1 MINKS
6 LPPPSIDEI
15 TLIDE
20 YKKKFN
26 ELNFTKQNT
35 IAAWQQNVVRLL
47 ELTQKDNLR
56 CFLRWDVIQK
66 TMFISYSHFIVIEF
80 IYLMRS
86 HHWVKQWKN
95 AITES
100 HAGYPTPFF
109 LYRKSSSNLIHHA
122 YHLAQ
127 FQEFSNIDYSN
138 INFVFE
144 FGGGYGSMCR
154 LVHNLGFQ
162 GEYIIYDLASFSL
175 LQEFYLRLLLLMS
188 KNKINYYNN
197 NVFCISSIETITE
210 KNINLGELSRGD
222 NLFIATWSLSESP
235 MNIRQEMEKIIT
247 NYKYILIAYQGEF
260 DEYNNSDYFMK
271 LKQELSQY
279 KWVNKKIKHLPNNYY
294 LFGQL

>member
-1 MINKS
+1 MKISTRIKLIIKKLLLIVIDRPLPRPTNDETKLIN
-6 LPPPSIDEI
+6 
-15 TLIDE
+15 E
-20 YKKKFN
+20 YKLKF
-26 ELNFTKQNT
+26 KQIN
-35 IAAWQQNVVRLL
+35 ISNQNLDTDWGGNVSRLL
-47 ELTQKDNLR
+47 EHVQKDNLR

-154 LVHNLGFQ
+154 LVHNLGF
-162 GEYIIYDLASFSL
+162 
-175 LQEFYLRLLLLMS
+175 
-188 KNKINYYNN
+188 
-197 NVFCISSIETITE
+197 
-210 KNINLGELSRGD
+210 
-222 NLFIATWSLSESP
+222 
-235 MNIRQEMEKIIT
+235 
-247 NYKYILIAYQGEF
+247 
-260 DEYNNSDYFMK
+260 
-271 LKQELSQY
+271 
-279 KWVNKKIKHLPNNYY
+279 
-294 LFGQL
+294 